1 MYLSISD
8 GKTKSKDSFE
18 GEIGMTISPP
28 KTKRLERAPMVQF
41 QPLDGKVTWI
51 SKELL
56 QNQDIR
62 NLYYL
67 CILVQTGPWASHDI
81 AKYFDCTPGTVS
93 FARWIT
99 TANNVLCLY
108 CQTENPTYELILL
121 TQIILNIYA
130 PAIFNIKEKWH
141 ISNGSLHFFNTLVLA
156 RSFLE
161 ESHPDLFKIVIK
173 EMTINGFYCHP
184 EALILSMIHDPNPTI
199 KEKGIA
205 LIEQC
210 RNAKPTAIVR
220 RFEVPPHINFQAQ
233 HYYDLLDFSKFGPN
247 EFCSPPLLS
256 NFSIDEIRNL
266 KFDRDYDMIPCH
278 SQHVERFVSLTSKA
292 AQTVTGEANVHAWI
306 LNNIYTTSKDPL
318 HSPKEHYV
326 QKALEMTNQVNKAK
340 EKVKRNLF
348 DSKIETRSSKRWFL
362 EL

>member
-1 MYLSISD
+1 
-8 GKTKSKDSFE
+8 
-18 GEIGMTISPP
+18 
-28 KTKRLERAPMVQF
+28 MVQF
-41 QPLDGKVTWI
+41 QPLDGKVTEI

-62 NLYYL
+62 NMYHL
-67 CILVQTGPWASHDI
+67 CLLVQTGPCAPPDI
-81 AKYFDCTPGTVS
+81 AKYFECTPGTVS

-130 PAIFNIKEKWH
+130 PAIFNVKEKWH

-156 RSFLE
+156 RDFLE
-161 ESHPDLFKIVIK
+161 ESHPDLFKIVTK

-184 EALILSMIHDPNPTI
+184 EPIMLAMIHDPNPTI
-199 KEKGIA
+199 REKGIS
-205 LIEQC
+205 LIEKC
-210 RNAKPTAIVR
+210 REVKPTGLVR
-220 RFEVPPHINFQAQ
+220 RYEVPPHINFQAQ
-233 HYYDLLDFSKFGPN
+233 HYCDLIDFSNFLPD

-292 AQTVTGEANVHAWI
+292 AQTVTGEENIHAWI
-306 LNNIYTTSKDPL
+306 LNNVYTTSMNPIG
-318 HSPKEHYV
+318 SPKEHYV
-326 QKALEMTNQVNKAK
+326 QQSLEKRDQVKSTLNKDK
-340 EKVKRNLF
+340 EKVKRDLF
-348 DSKIETRSSKRWFL
+348 NDKVE
-362 EL
+362 